1 MYHSPRRT
9 VVTTLGSH
17 GSWWLMHKH
26 DWPTGVADGSD
37 EWTDCEA
44 DFAAAVSRIKAC
56 VGQDD

>member
-26 DWPTGVADGSD
+26 GWPTGVADGSD

-44 DFAAAVSRIKAC
+44 DFAAAVSR
-56 VGQDD
+56 VGRQAAG

>member
-9 VVTTLGSH
+9 VGTTVGSH

-26 DWPTGVADGSD
+26 GWPTGVADGSD

-44 DFAAAVSRIKAC
+44 DFAAAVSRILYY
-56 VGQDD
+56 VYE